1 MPGTFGLLFTWG
13 GDFMR
18 IINVKRII
26 IFLLVIGMMAVV
38 AGCVRYPGEHNGNGE
53 TNYQLQIIVEVKGEI
68 NIDDGIYYIG
78 LDTDG
83 QTGIGVGSDID
94 YWEGNY
100 YYIKLGSMGC
110 YLYPKEEGS
119 PISLSYSISDIESK
133 LQITVALSDLGDPE
147 GSIGINVVTT
157 DSDGS
162 TTYDYLDDNFY
173 INTVLYSKEEGISS
187 TNLEEDEADFDI
199 KEVFAEIIN

>member
-1 MPGTFGLLFTWG
+1 MGT
-13 GDFMR
+13 
-18 IINVKRII
+18 INLKRAII
-26 IFLLVIGMMAVV
+26 ILLVIGMMAVV
-38 AGCVRYPGEHNGNGE
+38 AGCVRWPDEPGPEPGETE
-53 TNYQLQIIVEVKGEI
+53 YQLKITVEVAGEI
-68 NIDDGIYYIG
+68 NTFDGIYYIG

-100 YYIKLGSMGC
+100 YYIKLDSMGC
-110 YLYPKEEGS
+110 YLYPTEDGS
-119 PISLSYSISDIESK
+119 SISLSYSTSDIESK
-133 LQITVALSDLGDPE
+133 LQITIALSDLGDPE

>member
-1 MPGTFGLLFTWG
+1 
-13 GDFMR
+13 MR
-18 IINVKRII
+18 IMNVKRAII
-26 IFLLVIGMMAVV
+26 ILLAIGLMAVV
-38 AGCVRYPGEHNGNGE
+38 SGCVRYPDGHNGNGGTE
-53 TNYQLQIIVEVKGEI
+53 NYQLQITVEVKGEI

-94 YWEGNY
+94 YWEGDY
-100 YYIKLGSMGC
+100 YYIKLGSIGC

-173 INTVLYSKEEGISS
+173 INTELYSKGEGISS
-187 TNLEEDEADFDI
+187 INLEDGEANFDI

>member
-1 MPGTFGLLFTWG
+1 MPGTFVSLSTWG

-18 IINVKRII
+18 IINVKRAII
-26 IFLLVIGMMAVV
+26 ILLVIGIIAVV

-53 TNYQLQIIVEVKGEI
+53 TNYQLKITVEVKGEI

-100 YYIKLGSMGC
+100 YYIKLDSMSC
-110 YLYPKEEGS
+110 YLYPTEDGS
-119 PISLSYSISDIESK
+119 SISLSYSISDIESK
-133 LQITVALSDLGDPE
+133 LQITIALSDLGDPE
-147 GSIGINVVTT
+147 RSIGINVVTT

-162 TTYDYLDDNFY
+162 TTYDHLDDNFY
-173 INTVLYSKEEGISS
+173 INTVLYSKGEGISS
-187 TNLEEDEADFDI
+187 TNLEEGEADFDI